1 MANVS
6 LMDTLFNI
14 KEVPAYWEST
24 NINKGNGTS
33 VREMETNH
41 KFIVREDNNKVLSCM
56 TDDYKVV
63 TNKELIDT
71 AVPILKNYDANL
83 VEAISLGDGQ
93 KTVWK
98 WRIPDVKITLGDKD
112 ILNPEVIIKNSYDG
126 SLQVHILAG
135 AFRLIC
141 SNGLIIGVVLG
152 KSNFKHNVNNK
163 NLDNLAPAIDKTID
177 KSLSMGDKFEM
188 LSNTKLDDRDILKL
202 VELFPSQMSEFL
214 VEYLIA
220 NKPSDYWGL
229 LNTATYLATHKMN
242 REFQSTHKLEEKIF
256 PNVTKWAKKAS
267 SK

>member
-112 ILNPEVIIKNSYDG
+112 TDALLEDE
-126 SLQVHILAG
+126 
-135 AFRLIC
+135 R
-141 SNGLIIGVVLG
+141 
-152 KSNFKHNVNNK
+152 
-163 NLDNLAPAIDKTID
+163 
-177 KSLSMGDKFEM
+177 
-188 LSNTKLDDRDILKL
+188 
-202 VELFPSQMSEFL
+202 
-214 VEYLIA
+214 IA
-220 NKPSDYWGL
+220 QDS
-229 LNTATYLATHKMN
+229 
-242 REFQSTHKLEEKIF
+242 
-256 PNVTKWAKKAS
+256 
-267 SK
+267 